1 MKKYQ
6 RQKSLTTLAM
16 SIHGRI
22 ITAEKARLTA
32 ECSCF
37 CLHCRCP
44 LLLYGR
50 EPHLPA
56 YFRHDPRTLTAKHT
70 WSYALKL
77 ICQKYRKIH
86 VPPWY
91 GGSACCATDNTLET
105 GAVPFAIRDCIAS
118 RRQKS
123 LRKNHLMPLQPDL
136 TGKRQ
141 LFFTSMLIVWGDINA
156 TYG

>member
-44 LLLYGR
+44 LLLYAVS
-50 EPHLPA
+50 HICL
-56 YFRHDPRTLTAKHT
+56 RTSAMTHVLSLRNT

-86 VPPWY
+86 VPPWC

>member
-56 YFRHDPRTLTAKHT
+56 YFRHDPRTLTAKHVELCAEADLPEIQENPCAPMV
-70 WSYALKL
+70 WWFCLLCHRQHFGNRRCA
-77 ICQKYRKIH
+77 ICDSGLHCIKASEIFAKESSNAS
-86 VPPWY
+86 
-91 GGSACCATDNTLET
+91 SAGFN
-105 GAVPFAIRDCIAS
+105 
-118 RRQKS
+118 
-123 LRKNHLMPLQPDL
+123 
-136 TGKRQ
+136 
-141 LFFTSMLIVWGDINA
+141 W
-156 TYG
+156 